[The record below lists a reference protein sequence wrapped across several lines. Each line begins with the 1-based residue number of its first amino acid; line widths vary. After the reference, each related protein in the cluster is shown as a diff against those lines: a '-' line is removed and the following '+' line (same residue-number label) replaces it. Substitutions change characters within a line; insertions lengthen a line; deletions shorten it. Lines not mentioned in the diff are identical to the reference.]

1 MVLRSYIYF
10 MRYFLKKST
19 PSKKGL
25 YLQIYRTNYVPGKG
39 NQNKSFKALGYVSD
53 LKEKGI
59 DDPIRYALEMIDELN
74 KNHKLLLEK
83 QIGQSSTL
91 KNVGFFLP
99 KAMFDLLNMDRH
111 LNIVASSYKSHY
123 VFSEFFRTLTYAQI
137 VGPGSKQYLFD
148 RIIPSLYSVKQY
160 SYDQILDGL
169 NFIGS
174 DFHKYIE
181 ILNYHIAKNYKRNL
195 NIGLFDCTNYY
206 FEIDDEDEYRR
217 KGPSKENRH
226 DPILG
231 QSLLLDGDMIPLDM
245 ELYPGNQSEKPY
257 LRTRIE
263 DMKNRNEVNG
273 RIIQIADKGLNCA
286 RNIYSAVKE
295 ANDGYIFSKSVH
307 GKNLSDIEKKW
318 VLLVDDDTNKW
329 TEIRDGFG
337 SLKYRYKECIDDF
350 DYKCKI
356 NPNDTKEIKFTVK
369 EKRIVTFN
377 PSLARKQK
385 AEIRKM
391 VDRLIN
397 KIHYKEAVREEL
409 GDAVKYVNL
418 KATTQDGEKVK
429 IATSLN
435 QEKIDEDLSF
445 AGYNLLVTS
454 EVNAD
459 AKDIY
464 NAYHNLWRIEHS
476 FRVMKTQLEARPA
489 YVSTKETIFGHF
501 LIVYVAL
508 VIMRLIELKIFNDEI
523 PIEQLFDFIR
533 DYKVTENYD
542 GSFIN
547 NASNTATYLKV
558 KEKLGLSK
566 LGNVYLSKRD
576 VDLILNTEF

>member
-329 TEIRDGFG
+329 TEIRDEFG

-356 NPNDTKEIKFTVK
+356 NPDDTKEIKFTVK

-397 KIHYKEAVREEL
+397 KIHYKEVVREEL

>member
-295 ANDGYIFSKSVH
+295 SNDGYIFSKSVH

-329 TEIRDGFG
+329 TEIRDEFG

>member
-74 KNHKLLLEK
+74 KSHKLLLEK

-329 TEIRDGFG
+329 TEIRDEFG

-356 NPNDTKEIKFTVK
+356 NPNDTNEIKFTVK

>member
-329 TEIRDGFG
+329 TEIRDEFG

>member
-1 MVLRSYIYF
+1 

-53 LKEKGI
+53 LIENGI
-59 DDPIRYALEMIDELN
+59 DDPIGSALQMIDELN
-74 KNHKLLLEK
+74 KEHELLKEK
-83 QIGQSSTL
+83 QIDDSSTL
-91 KNVGFFLP
+91 KNVGYFLP
-99 KAMFDLLNMDRH
+99 KAMFDLLNMDKH

-148 RIIPSLYSVKQY
+148 KIIPSLYGIKQY

-181 ILNYHIAKNYKRNL
+181 VLNYHIAKKYKRNL

-206 FEIDDEDEYRR
+206 FEIDEEDEYRR

-226 DPILG
+226 NPILG
-231 QSLLLDGDMIPLDM
+231 QALLLDADMIPLDM
-245 ELYPGNQSEKPY
+245 ELYPGNESEKPL
-257 LRTRIE
+257 LRKRIE
-263 DMKNRNEVNG
+263 DMKIRNEVNG
-273 RIIQIADKGLNCA
+273 KIIQIADKGLNCA
-286 RNIYSAVKE
+286 RNIYAAVKE
-295 ANDGYIFSKSVH
+295 ADDGYIFSKSVH
-307 GKNLSDIEKKW
+307 GRNLSDIEKKW

-329 TEIRDGFG
+329 TEVRDEKG
-337 SLKYRYKECIDDF
+337 SLKYRYKEWIGSF

-356 NPNDTKEIKFTVK
+356 NPDDLNETKFTVM
-369 EKRIVTFN
+369 EKRIVTYN
-377 PSLARKQK
+377 PSLARKQR

-391 VDRLIN
+391 VDRLSN
-397 KIHYKEAVREEL
+397 KIYYKQVVREEL
-409 GDAVKYVNL
+409 GDATKYVNL

-429 IATSLN
+429 IAISLN
-435 QEKIDEDLSF
+435 QEKIDEDLTF

-454 EVNAD
+454 EINAD

-508 VIMRLIELKIFNDEI
+508 VIMRLIELKIFDDEI

-533 DYKVTENYD
+533 DYKVTENFDCSY
-542 GSFIN
+542 IN
-547 NASNTATYLKV
+547 NAVASTTYQKV
-558 KEKLGLSK
+558 KEKLGISK

-576 VDLILNTEF
+576 IDLILNTVF

>member
-148 RIIPSLYSVKQY
+148 RIIPSLYGVKQY

-329 TEIRDGFG
+329 TEIRDEFG

>member
-1 MVLRSYIYF
+1 MVLRSYIHF

-148 RIIPSLYSVKQY
+148 RIIPSLYGVKQY

-257 LRTRIE
+257 LRKRIE

-329 TEIRDGFG
+329 TEIRDEFG

-356 NPNDTKEIKFTVK
+356 NPDDTKEIKFTVK

-547 NASNTATYLKV
+547 NASNTTTYLKV

>member
-1 MVLRSYIYF
+1 MVLRSYIHF

-329 TEIRDGFG
+329 TEIRDEFG

-547 NASNTATYLKV
+547 NASNTTTYLKV

>member
-1 MVLRSYIYF
+1 MVLRSSIYF

-148 RIIPSLYSVKQY
+148 RIIPSLYGVKQY

-318 VLLVDDDTNKW
+318 VLLVDDDANKW
-329 TEIRDGFG
+329 TEIRDEFG

>member
-1 MVLRSYIYF
+1 MVLRSYIHF

-329 TEIRDGFG
+329 TEIRDEFG

-356 NPNDTKEIKFTVK
+356 NPDDTKEIKFTVK